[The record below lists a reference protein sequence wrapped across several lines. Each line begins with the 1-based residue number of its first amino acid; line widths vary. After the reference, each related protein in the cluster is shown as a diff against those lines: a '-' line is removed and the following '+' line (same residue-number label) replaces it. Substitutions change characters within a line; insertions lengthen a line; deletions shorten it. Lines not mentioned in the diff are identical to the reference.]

1 LHQLCVGD
9 GLAVA
14 IFLQKL
20 IMMELETASRGVE
33 VHGA

>member
-14 IFLQKL
+14 TFLQKL
-20 IMMELETASRGVE
+20 ITMKLETASRGVE
-33 VHGA
+33 LVG